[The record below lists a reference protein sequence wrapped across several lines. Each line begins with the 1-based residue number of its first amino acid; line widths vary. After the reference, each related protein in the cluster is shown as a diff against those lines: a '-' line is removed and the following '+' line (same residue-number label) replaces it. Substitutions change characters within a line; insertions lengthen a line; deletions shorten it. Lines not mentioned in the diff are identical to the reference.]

1 MGLCLNYLTFVIC
14 FLSKILFWVLVTLLS
29 SDVKQRYQNMF
40 FLPQPQNMISEMN
53 IFKHLKELS
62 MVLCS

>member
-29 SDVKQRYQNMF
+29 SDVKQRYQNIF
-40 FLPQPQNMISEMN
+40 FLPQNIISEMN